1 MEWTLTLRVFTPLV
15 MAGAEQQGLAEW
27 RAASV
32 KGVVRWWFRIAGGSR
47 SDEERLFG
55 AVGQGGA
62 RASLLTVETPPVSG
76 SPTLNRL
83 PAPYFGFSIRMNRRG
98 VIPAGEALSV
108 TFRVSPWADE
118 ADVDRIRAAVWLAF
132 YLGNFGTR
140 SRKGYGSLV
149 VTESTDPFFEA
160 LPPSA
165 EQMATVYRQKIK
177 SAISTIS
184 PSSCR
189 MKGVWLVRRSWGDME
204 VQYKA
209 MRRAMGVPDK
219 AYLGYPFH
227 KCRSCSEPSDPEWS
241 ADRFAS
247 PLIIKPLADDIAV
260 LTYIGIPDAVQN
272 AFQGRRLSP
281 QFDNF
286 EKKFEA
292 FKERLSP
299 QQLWP

>member
-62 RASLLTVETPPVSG
+62 RASLLTVETPPVSR
-76 SPTLNRL
+76 SQTLNRL

-204 VQYKA
+204 EEYRA

-260 LTYIGIPDAVQN
+260 LTAIDVPTGVRQ
-272 AFQGRRLSP
+272 AFRGQMSPQFRNFAKEFNKFIRQLSP
-281 QFDNF
+281 Q
-286 EKKFEA
+286 
-292 FKERLSP
+292 R
-299 QQLWP
+299 LWP

>member
-1 MEWTLTLRVFTPLV
+1 MQWTLTLRVFTPLV

-62 RASLLTVETPPVSG
+62 RASLLTVETPPVSR
-76 SPTLNRL
+76 SQTLNRL

-98 VIPAGEALSV
+98 VIPAGETLSV

-118 ADVDRIRAAVWLAF
+118 ADVARIRAAVWLAF

-149 VTESTDPFFEA
+149 VTKSTDSFFEA

-177 SAISTIS
+177 SVISTIS

-204 VQYKA
+204 EEYKA

-227 KCRSCSEPSDPEWS
+227 PSERSDPKWPK
-241 ADRFAS
+241 RLAS
-247 PLIIKPLADDIAV
+247 PLIIKPLADGIAV
-260 LTYIGIPDAVQN
+260 LTAIDVPTGVRQ
-272 AFQGRRLSP
+272 AFRGQMSPQFRNFAKEFNKFIRQLSP
-281 QFDNF
+281 Q
-286 EKKFEA
+286 
-292 FKERLSP
+292 R
-299 QQLWP
+299 LWP

>member
-15 MAGAEQQGLAEW
+15 MAGADQQGLAEW

-55 AVGQGGA
+55 AVGQEGA

-76 SPTLNRL
+76 SQTLQPL

-98 VIPAGEALSV
+98 VIPAGEALLV

-149 VTESTDPFFEA
+149 VTKSTDPFFEA

-165 EQMATVYRQKIK
+165 EQMVTVYRQKIK
-177 SAISTIS
+177 SAISTLASS

-204 VQYKA
+204 GEYKA

-227 KCRSCSEPSDPEWS
+227 SSERSDPKWPK
-241 ADRFAS
+241 RLAS
-247 PLIIKPLADDIAV
+247 PLIIKPLADGIAV
-260 LTYIGIPDAVQN
+260 LTAIDVPTGVRQ
-272 AFQGRRLSP
+272 AFRGQMSPQFRNFAKEFNKFIRQLSP
-281 QFDNF
+281 Q
-286 EKKFEA
+286 
-292 FKERLSP
+292 R
-299 QQLWP
+299 LWP

>member
-62 RASLLTVETPPVSG
+62 RASLLTVETPPVSR
-76 SPTLNRL
+76 SQTLQPL

-149 VTESTDPFFEA
+149 VTKSTDPFFEA

-165 EQMATVYRQKIK
+165 EQMVTVYRQKIK
-177 SAISTIS
+177 SAISTLASS

-189 MKGVWLVRRSWGDME
+189 MKGVWLVRRPWGDME
-204 VQYKA
+204 GEYKA

-227 KCRSCSEPSDPEWS
+227 PSERSDPTWPK
-241 ADRFAS
+241 RLAS

-260 LTYIGIPDAVQN
+260 LTAIDVPTGVRQ
-272 AFQGRRLSP
+272 AFRGQMSPQFRNFAKEFNKFIRQLSP
-281 QFDNF
+281 Q
-286 EKKFEA
+286 
-292 FKERLSP
+292 R
-299 QQLWP
+299 LWP

>member
-1 MEWTLTLRVFTPLV
+1 

-55 AVGQGGA
+55 AVGQEGA

-76 SPTLNRL
+76 SPTLQPL
-83 PAPYFGFSIRMNRRG
+83 PAPYFGFSIRMNQRG

-118 ADVDRIRAAVWLAF
+118 ADVARIRAAVWLAF

-149 VTESTDPFFEA
+149 VTKSTDPFFEA

-165 EQMATVYRQKIK
+165 EQMVTVYRQKIK
-177 SAISTIS
+177 SAISTLASS

-189 MKGVWLVRRSWGDME
+189 MKGVWLVRRPWGDME
-204 VQYKA
+204 GEYKA

-227 KCRSCSEPSDPEWS
+227 SSERSDPTWPK
-241 ADRFAS
+241 RLAS
-247 PLIIKPLADDIAV
+247 PLIIKPLADGIAV
-260 LTYIGIPDAVQN
+260 LTAIDVPTGVRQAFRGQMSPQFRNFAKEFNKFIGQ
-272 AFQGRRLSP
+272 LSP
-281 QFDNF
+281 Q
-286 EKKFEA
+286 
-292 FKERLSP
+292 R
-299 QQLWP
+299 LWP

>member
-62 RASLLTVETPPVSG
+62 RASLLTVETPSVSR
-76 SPTLNRL
+76 SQTLNRL
-83 PAPYFGFSIRMNRRG
+83 PAPYFGFSIRMNQRG
-98 VIPAGEALSV
+98 VIPAGETLSV

-118 ADVDRIRAAVWLAF
+118 ADVARIRAAVWLAF

-149 VTESTDPFFEA
+149 VTKSTDSFFN
-160 LPPSA
+160 PPSA
-165 EQMATVYRQKIK
+165 EQMVTVYSQKIH
-177 SAISTIS
+177 SAISTLASS

-189 MKGVWLVRRSWGDME
+189 MKGVWLVRRPWGDME
-204 VQYKA
+204 EEYKA

-227 KCRSCSEPSDPEWS
+227 SSERSDPKWPK
-241 ADRFAS
+241 RLAS
-247 PLIIKPLADDIAV
+247 PLIIKPLADGIAV
-260 LTYIGIPDAVQN
+260 LTAIDVPTGVRQ
-272 AFQGRRLSP
+272 AFRGQMSPQFRNFAKEFNKLIRQLSP
-281 QFDNF
+281 Q
-286 EKKFEA
+286 
-292 FKERLSP
+292 R
-299 QQLWP
+299 LWP